1 MWDPLS
7 LGLQSGWERRGS
19 TQGLAFPIGWVL
31 LSRGPGVE
39 VAWFVAPPAPPGG
52 TSLSPPPSGPPPPPE
67 RGEAAASGGPPA
79 SRQPEDT
86 GRPCGPLA
94 SKALVTAE
102 PGPCSGDTGVGRGPW
117 AARGAVG
124 SQVHTEGSAGPARPV
139 CLSLT
144 CSFSQVH
151 GAELQLR
158 SAQGGSQAS
167 AAWTVSV
174 RTAGPPGAGLL
185 RLSGPRARSGLG
197 AAASGHCASTAA
209 HRAVRV

>member
-1 MWDPLS
+1 MLLRLPPQ
-7 LGLQSGWERRGS
+7 GAPAFPHPP
-19 TQGLAFPIGWVL
+19 QGLHPHRKEVRQQL
-31 LSRGPGVE
+31 L
-39 VAWFVAPPAPPGG
+39 
-52 TSLSPPPSGPPPPPE
+52 
-67 RGEAAASGGPPA
+67 GPPA